1 MASEFQKLDP
11 GEQWALANGI
21 NTYSG
26 ARKVYNWK
34 TNDIDN
40 EFSTMSKAERDQLR
54 DFTANKRKEYERI
67 DQNVARDKAA
77 WAAYGGNP
85 LTTPNPDGSDAWK
98 MKPSLR
104 PDGMKNP
111 VMIETLYNDSRSM
124 GDITKPGGRYSPE
137 GGGGIVPLYYDRP
150 IAKPAAPNLSGG
162 QASVPSVQQRMM
174 SRMGQAV
181 QKGVN
186 KGKIKSNQ
194 LAKYQVPGQTAP
206 TSPLVNQ
213 LGKGPGQ
220 LGNPEPN
227 YQFNYPMPNKNL
239 PDANGDA
246 YRGTAGNDQL
256 ATREFIRR
264 TPASTEEFVTRP
276 RPAASR
282 DQYASAN
289 PVPMPQKRLTEQGLK
304 YMGYK

>member
-26 ARKVYNWK
+26 VRKVYNWK

-40 EFSTMSKAERDQLR
+40 EFSTMSQAARDHLR
-54 DFTANKRKEYERI
+54 NFTTNKRKEYERI

-77 WAAYGGNP
+77 WAPYGGNP

-111 VMIETLYNDSRSM
+111 VMIETLYNDSRSV
-124 GDITKPGGRYSPE
+124 GDITKPGGRYGPE
-137 GGGGIVPLYYDRP
+137 SGGNIVPLYYDRP
-150 IAKPAAPNLSGG
+150 IAKPAPAPNLSGG

-194 LAKYQVPGQTAP
+194 LAKYQAPGQAAP
-206 TSPLVNQ
+206 ASPLVNQ
-213 LGKGPGQ
+213 LEGS
-220 LGNPEPN
+220 LASR
-227 YQFNYPMPNKNL
+227 NKNI
-239 PDANGDA
+239 PSN
-246 YRGTAGNDQL
+246 
-256 ATREFIRR
+256 
-264 TPASTEEFVTRP
+264 EFVNYTG
-276 RPAASR
+276 
-282 DQYASAN
+282 QASAAQKALN
-289 PVPMPQKRLTEQGLK
+289 PVPMPQRRQ
-304 YMGYK
+304 